1 MQIIKDQQ
9 IVENTWVYIPDDAE
23 LPDQA
28 ADITVSL
35 NRWNEEY
42 NNLEKY
48 QGRVG
53 VRINPDD
60 SIESLNPSVMKV
72 ALIEVNFPVFTDGR
86 SFSLAQLLRTR
97 LKFQGEIRAVGQ
109 FMLDQIFYLSRVGV
123 NSFALENQANLTDAI
138 AMFNDFSDSY
148 QASVN

>member
-1 MQIIKDQQ
+1 MQIIKNQE
-9 IVENTWVYIPDDAE
+9 IVENTWIYIPDDAK
-23 LPDQA
+23 LPTEIS
-28 ADITVSL
+28 DITVSL
-35 NRWNEEY
+35 SRWNEEY
-42 NNLEKY
+42 NDLEKY

-53 VRINPDD
+53 IRINPDD
-60 SIESLNPSVMKV
+60 SIESLKPLMKKT
-72 ALIEVNFPVFTDGR
+72 ALIEVNFPAFTDGR

-109 FMLDQIFYLSRVGV
+109 FMPDQIFYLSRVGV
-123 NSFALENQANLTDAI
+123 NSFALEKQGSITDAL

>member
-9 IVENTWVYIPDDAE
+9 IVENSWTYIPDDTK
-23 LPDQA
+23 LPTEIT
-28 ADITVSL
+28 DITVSL

-48 QGRVG
+48 QGKVG

-60 SIESLNPSVMKV
+60 SIESLNPSVMKA
-72 ALIEVNFPVFTDGR
+72 ALIEVNFPIFTDGR

-97 LKFQGEIRAVGQ
+97 LNFQGEIRAVGL
-109 FMLDQIFYLSRVGV
+109 FMPDQIFYLSRVGV
-123 NSFALENQANLTDAI
+123 NSFALENQENLADTLS
-138 AMFNDFSDSY
+138 MFDDFSENY
-148 QASVN
+148 QVSVN

>member
-9 IVENTWVYIPDDAE
+9 IVENTWIYIPDDEKLPAE
-23 LPDQA
+23 IS
-28 ADITVSL
+28 DITVSL
-35 NRWNEEY
+35 SRWNGECDK
-42 NNLEKY
+42 LEKY
-48 QGRVG
+48 QGNVG
-53 VRINPDD
+53 IRINPDD
-60 SIESLNPSVMKV
+60 SIESLPSSIMKV

-109 FMLDQIFYLSRVGV
+109 FMPDQIFYLARVGV
-123 NSFALENQANLTDAI
+123 NSFALEDQKNLAEAI
-138 AMFNDFSDSY
+138 TMFNDFSDSY

>member
-9 IVENTWVYIPDDAE
+9 IIKNTWVYIPDDAE
-23 LPDQA
+23 LPEDG

-35 NRWNEEY
+35 SRWNEEQ
-42 NNLEKY
+42 NNLQKK

-53 VRINPDD
+53 IRLNPDD
-60 SIESLNPSVMKV
+60 PIESLNPSIMKV

-109 FMLDQIFYLSRVGV
+109 FMPDQIFYLARVGV
-123 NSFALENQANLTDAI
+123 NSFALENQGSLADAL

-148 QASVN
+148 QASVH

>member
-1 MQIIKDQQ
+1 MKFIKDQK
-9 IVENTWVYIPDDAE
+9 IVENTWAYIPDDTKLPAE
-23 LPDQA
+23 IS
-28 ADITVSL
+28 DITISL
-35 NRWNEEY
+35 SRWNEEFAD
-42 NNLEKY
+42 LEKY
-48 QGRVG
+48 HGKVG

-60 SIESLNPSVMKV
+60 SIESMNPLTMKV

-109 FMLDQIFYLSRVGV
+109 FMPDQIFYLARVGV
-123 NSFALENQANLTDAI
+123 NSFALENQGNLADAI
-138 AMFNDFSDSY
+138 TMFNDFSDNY

>member
-9 IVENTWVYIPDDAE
+9 IVENTWTYIPDDTKLPAE
-23 LPDQA
+23 NS
-28 ADITVSL
+28 DITVSL
-35 NRWNEEY
+35 KRWNEEY
-42 NNLEKY
+42 DNLEKH

-60 SIESLNPSVMKV
+60 SIDSVNPSILKV
-72 ALIEVNFPVFTDGR
+72 VLIEVNFPVFTDGR

-97 LKFQGEIRAVGQ
+97 LNFQGEIRAVGQ
-109 FMLDQIFYLSRVGV
+109 FMSDQIFYLARVGV
-123 NSFALENQANLTDAI
+123 NSFALENQENLAEAI
-138 AMFNDFSDSY
+138 TMFDDFSDSY